1 MGSSVLVLV
10 VVLPLILVS
19 TQGQL
24 LFSTGSTLIWEELQ
38 DHHLLHHLQQQLLLQ
53 NLVVLTVGLK
63 MDIVM
68 MKIIMPNANLM
79 VETVATIAWKTG
91 TFTAVIVPA

>member
-1 MGSSVLVLV
+1 MIDYTLLMCFISI
-10 VVLPLILVS
+10 LIKLYN
-19 TQGQL
+19 
-24 LFSTGSTLIWEELQ
+24 FREELQ
-38 DHHLLHHLQQQLLLQ
+38 DHHLLHHLQQQPLLQ

-91 TFTAVIVPA
+91 TFTAV